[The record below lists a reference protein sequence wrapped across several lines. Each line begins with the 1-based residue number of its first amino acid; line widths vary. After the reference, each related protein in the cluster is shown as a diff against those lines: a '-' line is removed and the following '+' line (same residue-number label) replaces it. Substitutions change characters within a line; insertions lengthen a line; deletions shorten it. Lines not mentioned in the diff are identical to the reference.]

1 MRPMPVEPTNQRA
14 AIGSRLRAARH
25 AQQFTIEQLA
35 VATGLTKGFISR
47 IERDM
52 TSPSVATLVALC
64 EVLNVSIGDLF
75 VVSEGELVTGEN
87 APRINLGGVG
97 VHERL
102 LTPRR
107 ESRVQ
112 LVRSTVIPGGTGGD
126 KLYTVN
132 SPVDAVHV
140 LGGSLTVQFS
150 DRVWQLAPGDTL
162 TFDGREP
169 HTWQGDPVA
178 ETELLWVLA
187 PAAWEGS
194 V

>member
-1 MRPMPVEPTNQRA
+1 MRPMPVEPSNQRA
-14 AIGSRLRAARH
+14 AIGSRLRAARR
-25 AQQFTIEQLA
+25 AQQFTIDQLA

-75 VVSEGELVTGEN
+75 LSSAGELVTWEN
-87 APRINLGGVG
+87 APHINLGGVG
-97 VHERL
+97 VNERL
-102 LTPRR
+102 LSPRR
-107 ESRVQ
+107 EGRVQ
-112 LVRSTVIPGGTGGD
+112 LVRSTVVPGGTGGD
-126 KLYTVN
+126 KFYTVN
-132 SPVDAVHV
+132 SPVDVVHV
-140 LGGSLTVQFS
+140 LFGSLTVQFS
-150 DRVWQLAPGDTL
+150 DRTWQLAAGDSL

-169 HTWQGDPVA
+169 HTWVADPVV
-178 ETELLWVLA
+178 ETELIWVLA

>member
-1 MRPMPVEPTNQRA
+1 MRPMPVEPSNQRA
-14 AIGSRLRAARH
+14 AIGNRLRAARR
-25 AQQFTIEQLA
+25 AQQYTIDQLA

-75 VVSEGELVTGEN
+75 TSSVGGLVTAEN
-87 APRINLGGVG
+87 APNINLGGVG
-97 VHERL
+97 ANERL

-107 ESRVQ
+107 EGRVQ
-112 LVRSTVIPGGTGGD
+112 VVRSTVVPGGAGGD

-132 SPVDAVHV
+132 SPVDVVHV
-140 LGGSLTVQFS
+140 LSGSLVVQFS
-150 DRVWQLAPGDTL
+150 DRTWQLAPGDSL

-169 HTWQGDPVA
+169 HTWFADPDV
-178 ETELLWVLA
+178 ETELIWVLA

>member
-25 AQQFTIEQLA
+25 AQQFTIDQLA

-75 VVSEGELVTGEN
+75 AVSAGELVTAAT
-87 APRINLGGVG
+87 APRINLGGIDVN
-97 VHERL
+97 ERL
-102 LTPRR
+102 LTPRG

-112 LVRSTVIPGGTGGD
+112 VVRSTVSPGGTGGD
-126 KLYTVN
+126 KFYTVN

-140 LGGSLTVQFS
+140 LAGSLTVVFS
-150 DRVWQLAPGDTL
+150 DRNFTLAPGDTL

-169 HTWQGDPVA
+169 HTWHGDAV
-178 ETELLWVLA
+178 TESELIWVLA
-187 PAAWEGS
+187 PAAWQGS

>member
-25 AQQFTIEQLA
+25 AQQFTIDQLA

-75 VVSEGELVTGEN
+75 AVSAGELVTAES
-87 APRINLGGVG
+87 APRINLGGIDVN
-97 VHERL
+97 ERL
-102 LTPRR
+102 LTPRG

-112 LVRSTVIPGGTGGD
+112 VVRSTVAPGGTGGD

-140 LGGSLTVQFS
+140 LSGSLTVRFS
-150 DRVWQLAPGDTL
+150 DRNFTLAPGDTL

-169 HTWQGDPVA
+169 HTWHGDAV
-178 ETELLWVLA
+178 TESELMWVLA
-187 PAAWEGS
+187 PAAWQGS

>member
-1 MRPMPVEPTNQRA
+1 MRPMPVEPANKRA
-14 AIGSRLRAARH
+14 AIGSRLRAARQAH
-25 AQQFTIEQLA
+25 TFTIDQLA

-75 VVSEGELVTGEN
+75 AASEGELVTAQS
-87 APRINLGGVG
+87 APRINLGGIDVK
-97 VHERL
+97 ERL

-112 LVRSTVIPGGTGGD
+112 MVRSTVAPMGTGGD
-126 KLYTVN
+126 KFYTVN

-140 LGGSLTVQFS
+140 LAGSLTVVFS
-150 DRVWQLAPGDTL
+150 DRSFTLAPGDTL

-169 HTWQGDPVA
+169 HTWHGDA
-178 ETELLWVLA
+178 EKESELIWVLA
-187 PAAWEGS
+187 PAAWQGS

>member
-1 MRPMPVEPTNQRA
+1 MRPMPVEPSNQRA
-14 AIGSRLRAARH
+14 AIGSRLRAARR
-25 AQQFTIEQLA
+25 AQQLTIDQLA

-52 TSPSVATLVALC
+52 TSPSVTTLVALC

-75 VVSEGELVTGEN
+75 VSSAGDLVTADS
-87 APRINLGGVG
+87 APHINLGGIG
-97 VHERL
+97 ANERL

-107 ESRVQ
+107 EGRVQ
-112 LVRSTVIPGGTGGD
+112 VVRSTVVAGGTGGG

-132 SPVDAVHV
+132 SPVDVVHV
-140 LGGSLTVQFS
+140 LAGSLTVHFS
-150 DRVWQLAPGDTL
+150 DRSWQLAPGDSL

-169 HTWQGDPVA
+169 HTWLADPNR
-178 ETELLWVLA
+178 ETELIWVLA

>member
-25 AQQFTIEQLA
+25 AQQFTIDQLA

-64 EVLNVSIGDLF
+64 EVLNLSIGDLF
-75 VVSEGELVTGEN
+75 VVSEGELVTADN
-87 APRINLGGVG
+87 APHINLGGTG
-97 VHERL
+97 VNERL

-140 LGGSLTVQFS
+140 LFGSLTVQFS
-150 DRVWQLAPGDTL
+150 DRTWQLSPGDTL

-169 HTWQGDPVA
+169 HTWQGDPLI

>member
-25 AQQFTIEQLA
+25 AQQFTIDQLA
-35 VATGLTKGFISR
+35 SATGLTKGFISR

-52 TSPSVATLVALC
+52 TSPSVATLVSLC

-75 VVSEGELVTGEN
+75 TVSEGELVTADS

-112 LVRSTVIPGGTGGD
+112 LVRSTVVPGGTGGD
-126 KLYTVN
+126 KLYSVN

-140 LGGSLTVQFS
+140 LAGSLTVQFS
-150 DRVWQLAPGDTL
+150 DRTWQLAPGDTL

-169 HTWQGDPVA
+169 HTWQGDPLV

-187 PAAWEGS
+187 PAAWQGS

>member
-25 AQQFTIEQLA
+25 QQQFTIDQLA

-64 EVLNVSIGDLF
+64 EVLSVSIGDLF
-75 VVSEGELVTGEN
+75 AASEGEVVTVEN
-87 APRINLGGVG
+87 SPRINLGGTDVN
-97 VHERL
+97 ERL

-112 LVRSTVIPGGTGGD
+112 VVRSVVSPGGSGGE

-132 SPVDAVHV
+132 SPVDTVHV
-140 LGGSLTVQFS
+140 LSGSLTVRFS
-150 DRVWQLAPGDTL
+150 DRSFSLAAGDTL

-169 HTWQGDPVA
+169 HTWLGDA
-178 ETELLWVLA
+178 ATETELIWVLA
-187 PAAWEGS
+187 PAAWQGS